1 MCGIFGYLGKKN
13 SVGECLLGLKLLE
26 YRGYDSAGIAS
37 IKKGELFHFKACGK
51 ITELEKKIDLK
62 IHVSNIA
69 IGHTRWATHGP
80 VIEKNAHP
88 HFDDKYNLA
97 LVHNGIIEN
106 YALLRKSLLSEGIKF
121 RSETDSEVIAQLI
134 AYNYKNDFLKATV
147 STLKTLKGSFAI
159 VAIHKN
165 HPSEM
170 IAASRESPLVI
181 GYDDAKSEF
190 IVSSDPNA
198 FSGRNLN
205 VLFLKN
211 DEIAHIKDKEITI
224 LNLEK
229 QIIEKKTEKMNCKN
243 LSFSKKGFD
252 HFMLKEIF
260 EQPLTIQKAY
270 LGRISENSSDVEFEN
285 LALSPT
291 YLSKIDHIIFTA
303 CGSSY
308 HASLI
313 AAHFLQEKAFIN
325 TSCEIASEMRFKN
338 LIITP
343 NTLVIAISQSGETG
357 DTIAAIKTAKE
368 KGVKILSIVNVNNS
382 TISRLSD
389 ATIFLKAGP
398 ELSVCSTKAFTSQIS
413 VLYLFAIY
421 MARLRGMDKK
431 ESFLYLNELQKIPS
445 KIKKILKNS
454 DLIKEKA
461 DKYAKYNNFFFLGR
475 NLMYPTALEAALK
488 LKEISYL
495 NANAYPAGEMKHG
508 PLALINSKL
517 PIIAFCSNSKT
528 YDKLLSSLMEA
539 KAREAPILA
548 FATKKSYGI
557 EDIANDVIWHE
568 ETQFDDHDV
577 FLSSVAAQLF
587 AYFVAIKKK
596 TDIDHPKNLAKS
608 VTVE

>member
-1 MCGIFGYLGKKN
+1 MCGIFGYIGNKN
-13 SVGECLLGLKLLE
+13 SVEECLKGLKLLE

-37 IKKGELFHFKACGK
+37 IKNGKLFHFKACGK
-51 ITELEKKIDLK
+51 ITVLEKKIDLK
-62 IHVSNIA
+62 SFSSNIA

-80 VIEKNAHP
+80 VLEKNAHP

-106 YALLRKSLLSEGIKF
+106 YNPLKKTLISKGIKF
-121 RSETDSEVIAQLI
+121 TSETDSEVIAQLI
-134 AYNYKNDFLKATV
+134 SYNYKNDIVKATID
-147 STLKTLKGSFAI
+147 TLKTLKGSLAI

-165 HPSEM
+165 HPNEM
-170 IAASRESPLVI
+170 IAAARESPLAI
-181 GYDDAKSEF
+181 GYDDKKSEF
-190 IVSSDPNA
+190 IISSDPNA

-211 DEIAHIKDKEITI
+211 DEIAYIKDKKIKI
-224 LNLEK
+224 VNLKK
-229 QIIEKKTEKMNCKN
+229 QIIEKKIEKINGKN
-243 LSFSKKGFD
+243 LTFSKNGFE

-270 LGRISENSSDVEFEN
+270 LGRITPNSSNVEFEN
-285 LALSPT
+285 LNLPIN

-303 CGSSY
+303 CGTSY

-313 AAHFLQEKAFIN
+313 AACFLQEKASIN

-343 NTLVIAISQSGETG
+343 NTLVIAISQSGETA
-357 DTIAAIKTAKE
+357 DTIAAIKAAKS
-368 KGVKILSIVNVNNS
+368 KGAKILSIVNVSNS

-389 ATIFLKAGP
+389 SNIFLKAGP
-398 ELSVCSTKAFTSQIS
+398 ELSVCSTKAFTSQIT

-421 MARLRGMDKK
+421 MARLRLMGKK
-431 ESFLYLNELQKIPS
+431 ESFLYLNELQKIPI
-445 KIKKILKNS
+445 KLKKILKES

-461 DKYAKYNNFFFLGR
+461 DKYSKYDNFFFLGR
-475 NLMYPTALEAALK
+475 NFMYPTALEAALK

-495 NANAYPAGEMKHG
+495 NANAYPAGELKHG
-508 PLALINSKL
+508 PLALINPKL
-517 PIIAFCSNSKT
+517 PIIAFCCNSKT
-528 YDKLLSSLMEA
+528 YNKLLSSLMEA
-539 KAREAPILA
+539 KARGAPILA

-557 EDIANDVIWHE
+557 KEIADDVIWLE
-568 ETQFDDHDV
+568 KTIDELAV
-577 FLSSVAAQLF
+577 FPSSVAGQLF
-587 AYFVAIKKK
+587 AYFIAINQK
-596 TDIDHPKNLAKS
+596 TDIDHPRNLAKS